1 MTRIRAHLS
10 TVFLVCLAL
19 GLGLLLVLEQ
29 SEPSSSEKLARQNN
43 VFEFFRG
50 EELSAVVIDEKG
62 SSLGGVRLRKDEASA
77 DRDAYFL
84 GKDGNVLADPASVGE
99 LLGAL
104 EFATWGR
111 RIEEADVD
119 LDGFGLRSPQLEVHL
134 QFGGRS
140 SRLLIG
146 QAAPAPTETFYARVQ
161 GPSGSTS
168 TGVVPKKLVDQLLR
182 EQRSF
187 RGRLLLPYAKSE
199 LRELEIDGRGQNLR
213 MVADAAGFRLAQG
226 SLRVDRELGDGV
238 LFQLARVSVS
248 EFLDDAQATRALA
261 ESPATLTIK
270 QIPKSG
276 PTVTV
281 RLGAPCPGH
290 PSLIVAARVEP
301 DPLAGCV
308 TSTVLPALLSTSR
321 DLVDTSLSSLGA
333 DEIDRVTISSAG
345 GQFELVRKDSA
356 FELLDR
362 GHDAVAVN
370 LEEGN
375 EFLGTLTNRR
385 GALFENA
392 AQAASDPGV
401 AWPDGPPTGSL
412 TLTGTGPLKTGKHSA
427 EVRSGLRIWMSEEW
441 WFVQRDDDG
450 ARLVFPRSD
459 AWFLEGDT
467 AWAKPRQLVA
477 WDESSITS
485 ISVKLPSGT
494 SRLVRKGESW
504 TLSQPSGF
512 DLDARLSGDWLRAL
526 AKLEVVRF
534 VPRAAAL
541 GAPWLELEVVRDGG
555 SEPLRIFVGARTR
568 AGFFARSTQSDLTF
582 VLAPETVR
590 LFETSPIDRAP
601 FLLNPKTLETLRVEN
616 ERSHYTFERRGD
628 ALMEL
633 SGRGDPELGASL
645 LEAIN
650 ELAPQAAV
658 HVGAARADEGLA
670 RPRLVLS
677 GKRRDPEGNLVP
689 FRLSFG
695 AVGVFQGRVV
705 QWARAEGVDASF
717 AIDRVALQALEDR
730 L

>member
-1 MTRIRAHLS
+1 MIRIRGHLS
-10 TVFLVCLAL
+10 TALLVCLAL
-19 GLGLLLVLEQ
+19 VLGVVLIFEGR
-29 SEPSSSEKLARQNN
+29 EPSTSEKLARQNN

-50 EELSAVVIDEKG
+50 EELSAVGIDEKG
-62 SSLGGVRLRKDEASA
+62 SSLGGVHLRKDEASA

-84 GKDGNVLADPASVGE
+84 GKDGNVLADPASVAE

-104 EFATWGR
+104 EFATWAR

-134 QFGGRS
+134 QFRSRS

-146 QAAPAPTETFYARVQ
+146 RAAPAPAETFYARVQ
-161 GPSGSTS
+161 GPSGPAS
-168 TGVVPKKLVDQLLR
+168 TGVVPKKLVEQLLR

-199 LRELEIDGRGQNLR
+199 LRELEIDGRGKNLR
-213 MVADAAGFRLAQG
+213 ITADAAGFRLAPG
-226 SLRVDRELGDGV
+226 GWRVDRELGDGV
-238 LFQLARVSVS
+238 LFQLARVSLS
-248 EFLDDAQATRALA
+248 EFLDDAQATQALA
-261 ESPATLTIK
+261 ASPATLTIK

-281 RLGAPCPGH
+281 RLGAACPGH
-290 PSLIVAARVEP
+290 PALIVAARVEP

-321 DLVDTSLSSLGA
+321 DLVDTSLSSLGP
-333 DEIDRVTISSAG
+333 DEIDRVTISSVG
-345 GQFELVRKDSA
+345 GQYELIRKDSA
-356 FELLDR
+356 FELLDG
-362 GHDAVAVN
+362 GHDAMAVS
-370 LEEGN
+370 LEAGN
-375 EFLGTLTNRR
+375 EFLGALANRQ
-385 GALFENA
+385 GALFENGE
-392 AQAASDPGV
+392 QAAAGPGV
-401 AWPDGPPTGSL
+401 AWPNGTPTGSL
-412 TLTGTGPLKTGKHSA
+412 TLTGTGPLTTGKNA
-427 EVRSGLRIWMSEEW
+427 VEVRSALRLWMSDES

-467 AWAKPRQLVA
+467 AWAKPRQLVD
-477 WDESSITS
+477 WDESSIDS
-485 ISVKLPSGT
+485 ISVKSPAGT

-504 TLSQPSGF
+504 TLAEPSGF
-512 DLDARLSGDWLRAL
+512 DVDARLSGDWLRAL
-526 AKLEVVRF
+526 TKLEVVRF
-534 VPRAAAL
+534 VPRASAM
-541 GAPWLELEVVRDGG
+541 GVPWLELEVVRQGDR
-555 SEPLRIFVGARTR
+555 EPLRIFVGARTR
-568 AGFFARSTQSDLTF
+568 GGFLARSTLSNLTF

-590 LFETSPIDRAP
+590 LFETAPIDRAP
-601 FLLNPKTLETLRVEN
+601 FLLDPKAIDALEVRN
-616 ERSHYTFERRGD
+616 ERAHYVFERRGD
-628 ALMEL
+628 ALIEL
-633 SGRGDPELGASL
+633 SGRGDPELGALL

-650 ELAPQAAV
+650 ALSPEAAV
-658 HVGAARADEGLA
+658 HEGPARADEALA

-677 GKRRDPEGNLVP
+677 GKRRDPEGHVVP

-717 AIDRVALQALEDR
+717 AIDRVALQELEDR